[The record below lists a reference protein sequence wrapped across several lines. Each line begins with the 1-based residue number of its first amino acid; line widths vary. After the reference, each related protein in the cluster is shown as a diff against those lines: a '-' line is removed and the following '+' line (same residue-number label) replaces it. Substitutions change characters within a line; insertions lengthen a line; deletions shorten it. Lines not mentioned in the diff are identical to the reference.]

1 MFKEKSSKKKY
12 ISDNNEVFTL
22 DAMHNNIIKKF
33 ELTNKDKENYKI
45 LLLDLE
51 AQSNLIMEN
60 IETYKSIHTN
70 DKEYVNNLWT
80 SNIIIREK
88 IIELK
93 NNIKE
98 LDSYNEVEYY
108 KNTSYILFQYYDT
121 VEKQSN
127 ISNTHT
133 SISNGICISSSELLS
148 RQPKI
153 YKNDSKK
160 KRSSVSATTINVL
173 DALNNLN
180 MENNLISD
188 NKRHEHIDNNK
199 SNNCLNSPYSF
210 SNFSNFSNFTNFTNF
225 NSPQNLNPNTS
236 ATNYQN
242 NENNQNNQ
250 NIYNYSNSISSVKEN
265 MIDKSSLVDKYMS
278 IINKKYV
285 RNVEEEDIE
294 ICKNCKNQMTCLQH
308 DAIIICNICG
318 YQELLLVEQN
328 RPILKQ
334 NTKDTSH
341 FSYKRINHFREWCN
355 QVQGKESTDIPD
367 EIFEKILTEIK
378 KEKIVDTKTITYN
391 KMRDILKRLRI
402 NKYYEH
408 INYIINRINGI
419 PTPQFSQELED
430 KLCNM
435 FRNIQ
440 APFLKHC
447 PKDRKNFLS
456 YSYVL
461 YKFFQILG
469 LNEYLKYFPL
479 LKSREKLYVQDQIWK
494 KICLELNYEII
505 PSL

>member
-33 ELTNKDKENYKI
+33 ELTNKDKENCKV
-45 LLLDLE
+45 LLYDFE
-51 AQSNLIMEN
+51 VQSNLIMKN
-60 IETYKSIHTN
+60 IEAFKNIQDN
-70 DKEYVNNLWT
+70 KEHINSLWT

-98 LDSYNEVEYY
+98 LESYNEIEYY

-127 ISNTHT
+127 ISNTRT
-133 SISNGICISSSELLS
+133 SISNGVCISSSELLS

-180 MENNLISD
+180 MEQHIVSCGSVGGVCASSSVSSVSDTTKVSD
-188 NKRHEHIDNNK
+188 NKKPSSYITPNVLVDNANANANNTYEY
-199 SNNCLNSPYSF
+199 SNNTKDN
-210 SNFSNFSNFTNFTNF
+210 
-225 NSPQNLNPNTS
+225 
-236 ATNYQN
+236 
-242 NENNQNNQ
+242 
-250 NIYNYSNSISSVKEN
+250 V
-265 MIDKSSLVDKYMS
+265 IDKSSLVDKYMS

-378 KEKIVDTKTITYN
+378 KEKIIDAKTITYT

-494 KICLELNYEII
+494 KICVELNYEII

>member
-12 ISDNNEVFTL
+12 NSDNNDVFTL

-33 ELTNKDKENYKI
+33 ELTNKDKEIYKI
-45 LLLDLE
+45 LLDDFE
-51 AQSNLIMEN
+51 MQSNLIIEN
-60 IETYKSIHTN
+60 IELSKNIC
-70 DKEYVNNLWT
+70 DKEYINNLWS

-98 LDSYNEVEYY
+98 LETYSEVEYY
-108 KNTSYILFQYYDT
+108 NNTSYILFQYYDT

-127 ISNTHT
+127 ISNTHE

-180 MENNLISD
+180 IDNCLISD
-188 NKRHEHIDNNK
+188 NKQSNYNNV
-199 SNNCLNSPYSF
+199 NNINDI
-210 SNFSNFSNFTNFTNF
+210 NNINDVNNINNNTN
-225 NSPQNLNPNTS
+225 
-236 ATNYQN
+236 
-242 NENNQNNQ
+242 E
-250 NIYNYSNSISSVKEN
+250 YSNSTKDNV
-265 MIDKSSLVDKYMS
+265 IDKSSLVDKYMS

-308 DAIIICNICG
+308 DAIIICDKCG

-378 KEKIVDTKTITYN
+378 KEKIV
-391 KMRDILKRLRI
+391 
-402 NKYYEH
+402 E
-408 INYIINRINGI
+408 
-419 PTPQFSQELED
+419 FCE
-430 KLCNM
+430 
-435 FRNIQ
+435 
-440 APFLKHC
+440 
-447 PKDRKNFLS
+447 
-456 YSYVL
+456 
-461 YKFFQILG
+461 
-469 LNEYLKYFPL
+469 
-479 LKSREKLYVQDQIWK
+479 
-494 KICLELNYEII
+494 
-505 PSL
+505 

>member
-22 DAMHNNIIKKF
+22 DAMHTNIIKKF

-60 IETYKSIHTN
+60 IEINKNVH
-70 DKEYVNNLWT
+70 DREYVNILWT
-80 SNIIIREK
+80 SNINIREK

-121 VEKQSN
+121 VEKQSK

-180 MENNLISD
+180 MENNSVSD
-188 NKRHEHIDNNK
+188 INKPLHKLNNSLNSSNS
-199 SNNCLNSPYSF
+199 SNNLNS
-210 SNFSNFSNFTNFTNF
+210 
-225 NSPQNLNPNTS
+225 QNNPSNPNMFD
-236 ATNYQN
+236 
-242 NENNQNNQ
+242 
-250 NIYNYSNSISSVKEN
+250 YSNSVKEN
-265 MIDKSSLVDKYMS
+265 VIDKSSLVDKYMS

>member
-33 ELTNKDKENYKI
+33 ELTNKDKEGYKI
-45 LLLDLE
+45 LLQDME
-51 AQSNLIMEN
+51 VQSNLIMEN
-60 IETYKSIHTN
+60 IEVHKHININ
-70 DKEYVNNLWT
+70 DKEYVNALWT
-80 SNIIIREK
+80 SNILIREK

-98 LDSYNEVEYY
+98 LESYNEVEYY

-127 ISNTHT
+127 ISNPHT
-133 SISNGICISSSELLS
+133 SISNGVCISSSELLS

-180 MENNLISD
+180 TENNLKSD
-188 NKRHEHIDNNK
+188 INKAFDA
-199 SNNCLNSPYSF
+199 S
-210 SNFSNFSNFTNFTNF
+210 
-225 NSPQNLNPNTS
+225 NPNPDS
-236 ATNYQN
+236 ATSTATPN
-242 NENNQNNQ
+242 
-250 NIYNYSNSISSVKEN
+250 V
-265 MIDKSSLVDKYMS
+265 IDKSSLVDKYMS

-308 DAIIICNICG
+308 DAIIICNLCG

>member
-1 MFKEKSSKKKY
+1 MFKEKSSKKKLN
-12 ISDNNEVFTL
+12 IDNNDTFTL
-22 DAMHNNIIKKF
+22 DAMHNNMIKNF
-33 ELTNKDKENYKI
+33 ENIDKELQNQKELLELYESDSNYI
-45 LLLDLE
+45 L
-51 AQSNLIMEN
+51 NIIEN
-60 IETYKSIHTN
+60 ELA
-70 DKEYVNNLWT
+70 DKETLNILWT
-80 SNIIIREK
+80 SNINLREK
-88 IIELK
+88 IIDAKNKINEL
-93 NNIKE
+93 NNF
-98 LDSYNEVEYY
+98 DEVEYY

-121 VEKQSN
+121 VDKQSEINNFSNNN
-127 ISNTHT
+127 I
-133 SISNGICISSSELLS
+133 IKSSVDLPTLKQSRDLKSE
-148 RQPKI
+148 
-153 YKNDSKK
+153 SKK
-160 KRSSVSATTINVL
+160 KKNANVKATINVL
-173 DALNNLN
+173 DALNN
-180 MENNLISD
+180 
-188 NKRHEHIDNNK
+188 IDNNVIEK
-199 SNNCLNSPYSF
+199 EH
-210 SNFSNFSNFTNFTNF
+210 
-225 NSPQNLNPNTS
+225 
-236 ATNYQN
+236 
-242 NENNQNNQ
+242 NET
-250 NIYNYSNSISSVKEN
+250 KEYKEVSGDKLLSH
-265 MIDKSSLVDKYMS
+265 DKSALVDKYMS
-278 IINKKYV
+278 IIDKKYV
-285 RNVEEEDIE
+285 RNVEDDNIE
-294 ICKNCKNQMTCLQH
+294 ICKKCNNQMLCLQQ
-308 DAIIICNICG
+308 DAIMICNLCG

-341 FSYKRINHFREWCN
+341 FCYKRINHFREWCN

-378 KEKIVDTKTITYN
+378 KEKIVDLKTITYS

-419 PTPQFSQELED
+419 PTPQFSPELEE

-435 FRNIQ
+435 FRSIQ

-494 KICLELNYEII
+494 KICIDLNYEII

>member
-1 MFKEKSSKKKY
+1 
-12 ISDNNEVFTL
+12 
-22 DAMHNNIIKKF
+22 MHNNIIKKF
-33 ELTNKDKENYKI
+33 DITNKDKENYKI
-45 LLLDLE
+45 LLGE
-51 AQSNLIMEN
+51 FEVQSNLIMEN
-60 IETYKSIHTN
+60 IEILKN
-70 DKEYVNNLWT
+70 VQDKEYINNLWS
-80 SNIIIREK
+80 SNIGIREK

-98 LDSYNEVEYY
+98 LETYNEVEYY

-180 MENNLISD
+180 IENTNNTNNTNSYETNSNTNNTYETYSNTNTNTYDIT
-188 NKRHEHIDNNK
+188 NNK
-199 SNNCLNSPYSF
+199 DN
-210 SNFSNFSNFTNFTNF
+210 
-225 NSPQNLNPNTS
+225 
-236 ATNYQN
+236 
-242 NENNQNNQ
+242 
-250 NIYNYSNSISSVKEN
+250 V
-265 MIDKSSLVDKYMS
+265 IDKSSLVDKYMS

-285 RNVEEEDIE
+285 RNVEDEDIE

-494 KICLELNYEII
+494 KICGELNYEII

>member
-33 ELTNKDKENYKI
+33 ELTNKDKENCKV
-45 LLLDLE
+45 LLYDFE
-51 AQSNLIMEN
+51 VQSNLIMKN
-60 IETYKSIHTN
+60 IEAFKNIQDN
-70 DKEYVNNLWT
+70 KEHINSLWT

-98 LDSYNEVEYY
+98 LESYNEIEYY

-133 SISNGICISSSELLS
+133 SISNGVCISSSELLS

-180 MENNLISD
+180 MEQHLVSGGSVGGVCASSNISSDSSVSSDSSDTTKVSD
-188 NKRHEHIDNNK
+188 NKKPSSYITPNVLVDNANATANNTYEY
-199 SNNCLNSPYSF
+199 SNNTKDN
-210 SNFSNFSNFTNFTNF
+210 
-225 NSPQNLNPNTS
+225 
-236 ATNYQN
+236 
-242 NENNQNNQ
+242 
-250 NIYNYSNSISSVKEN
+250 V
-265 MIDKSSLVDKYMS
+265 IDKSSLVDKYMS

-378 KEKIVDTKTITYN
+378 KEKIIDAKTITYT

-494 KICLELNYEII
+494 KICVELNYEII

>member
-45 LLLDLE
+45 LLYDLE
-51 AQSNLIMEN
+51 LQSNLIMEN
-60 IETYKSIHTN
+60 IETYKSLQ
-70 DKEYVNNLWT
+70 DKEYINNLWT

-98 LDSYNEVEYY
+98 LDSYNEIEYY

-127 ISNTHT
+127 ISNTHA

-180 MENNLISD
+180 IENNLISD
-188 NKRHEHIDNNK
+188 NKQSKNSDLNNTYDYSANKDN
-199 SNNCLNSPYSF
+199 
-210 SNFSNFSNFTNFTNF
+210 
-225 NSPQNLNPNTS
+225 
-236 ATNYQN
+236 
-242 NENNQNNQ
+242 
-250 NIYNYSNSISSVKEN
+250 V
-265 MIDKSSLVDKYMS
+265 IDKSSLVDKYMS

-419 PTPQFSQELED
+419 PTPQFSQDLED

>member
-33 ELTNKDKENYKI
+33 EITNKDKENYKI
-45 LLLDLE
+45 LLYDLE
-51 AQSNLIMEN
+51 NQSNLIMEN
-60 IETYKSIHTN
+60 IETFKSIH
-70 DKEYVNNLWT
+70 DKEYINNLWT

-127 ISNTHT
+127 ISNTHA
-133 SISNGICISSSELLS
+133 SISNGVCISSSELLS

-180 MENNLISD
+180 IENNLISD
-188 NKRHEHIDNNK
+188 NKQSKYSDISNTSNTSNT
-199 SNNCLNSPYSF
+199 SNNLGNTDNIASYSLNA
-210 SNFSNFSNFTNFTNF
+210 NAN
-225 NSPQNLNPNTS
+225 
-236 ATNYQN
+236 ATY
-242 NENNQNNQ
+242 E
-250 NIYNYSNSISSVKEN
+250 YSNNAKDNV
-265 MIDKSSLVDKYMS
+265 IDKSALVDKYMS

-294 ICKNCKNQMTCLQH
+294 ICKNCKNPMTCLQH

-378 KEKIVDTKTITYN
+378 KEKIMDTKTITYN

-419 PTPQFSQELED
+419 PTPQFSQDLED

-494 KICLELNYEII
+494 KICLDLNYEII

>member
-1 MFKEKSSKKKY
+1 MMFKEKSSKKKLN
-12 ISDNNEVFTL
+12 IDNNDTFTL
-22 DAMHNNIIKKF
+22 DAMHNNMIKNF
-33 ELTNKDKENYKI
+33 ENIDKELQNQKELLELYESDSNYI
-45 LLLDLE
+45 L
-51 AQSNLIMEN
+51 NIIEN
-60 IETYKSIHTN
+60 ELA
-70 DKEYVNNLWT
+70 DKETLNILWT
-80 SNIIIREK
+80 SNINLREK
-88 IIELK
+88 IIDAKNKINEL
-93 NNIKE
+93 NNF
-98 LDSYNEVEYY
+98 DEVEYY

-121 VEKQSN
+121 VDKQSEINNFSNNN
-127 ISNTHT
+127 I
-133 SISNGICISSSELLS
+133 IKSSVDLPTLKQSRDLKSE
-148 RQPKI
+148 
-153 YKNDSKK
+153 SKK
-160 KRSSVSATTINVL
+160 KKNANIKATINVL
-173 DALNNLN
+173 DALNN
-180 MENNLISD
+180 
-188 NKRHEHIDNNK
+188 IDNNVIEK
-199 SNNCLNSPYSF
+199 EH
-210 SNFSNFSNFTNFTNF
+210 
-225 NSPQNLNPNTS
+225 
-236 ATNYQN
+236 
-242 NENNQNNQ
+242 NET
-250 NIYNYSNSISSVKEN
+250 KEYKEVSGDKLLSH
-265 MIDKSSLVDKYMS
+265 DKSALVDKYMS
-278 IINKKYV
+278 IIDKKYV
-285 RNVEEEDIE
+285 RNVEDDNIE
-294 ICKNCKNQMTCLQH
+294 ICKKCNNQMLCLQQ
-308 DAIIICNICG
+308 DAIMICNLCG

-341 FSYKRINHFREWCN
+341 FCYKRINHFREWCN

-378 KEKIVDTKTITYN
+378 KEKIVDLKTITYS

-419 PTPQFSQELED
+419 PTPQFSPELEE

-435 FRNIQ
+435 FRSIQ

-494 KICLELNYEII
+494 KICIDLNYEII

>member
-12 ISDNNEVFTL
+12 VTDNNEVFTL

-45 LLLDLE
+45 LLMDLE
-51 AQSNLIMEN
+51 AQSNLIMDN
-60 IETYKSIHTN
+60 IGVYRNATN
-70 DKEYVNNLWT
+70 AAAPAAPAAAAAAAATDKEYVNNLWT

-127 ISNTHT
+127 ISNTHA
-133 SISNGICISSSELLS
+133 SISNGVCISSSELLS

-173 DALNNLN
+173 DALNNLSS
-180 MENNLISD
+180 ENNLGCGSSGSGGSLGVI
-188 NKRHEHIDNNK
+188 RHNP
-199 SNNCLNSPYSF
+199 SCLNS
-210 SNFSNFSNFTNFTNF
+210 NTN
-225 NSPQNLNPNTS
+225 
-236 ATNYQN
+236 
-242 NENNQNNQ
+242 
-250 NIYNYSNSISSVKEN
+250 SVKEN
-265 MIDKSSLVDKYMS
+265 VIDKSSLVDKYMS

-294 ICKNCKNQMTCLQH
+294 MCKNCKNQMTCLQH

-378 KEKIVDTKTITYN
+378 KEKIMDTKTITYN

-494 KICLELNYEII
+494 KICIELNYEII

>member
-33 ELTNKDKENYKI
+33 EITNKDKENYKI
-45 LLLDLE
+45 LLCDLE
-51 AQSNLIMEN
+51 NQSNLIMEN
-60 IETYKSIHTN
+60 IETFKSIH
-70 DKEYVNNLWT
+70 DKEYINNLWT

-127 ISNTHT
+127 ISNTHA
-133 SISNGICISSSELLS
+133 SISNGVCISSSELLS

-180 MENNLISD
+180 IENNLISD
-188 NKRHEHIDNNK
+188 NKQSKYSDISNTSNTSNT
-199 SNNCLNSPYSF
+199 SNNLGNTDNIASYSLNA
-210 SNFSNFSNFTNFTNF
+210 NANANAN
-225 NSPQNLNPNTS
+225 
-236 ATNYQN
+236 ATY
-242 NENNQNNQ
+242 E
-250 NIYNYSNSISSVKEN
+250 YSNNAKDNV
-265 MIDKSSLVDKYMS
+265 IDKSALVDKYMS

-294 ICKNCKNQMTCLQH
+294 ICKNCKNPMTCLQH

-378 KEKIVDTKTITYN
+378 KEKIMDTKTITYN

-419 PTPQFSQELED
+419 PTPQFSQDLED

-494 KICLELNYEII
+494 KICLDLNYEII